1 VGLVVTSDEL
11 AEPGN
16 LAISCRVNG
25 AVVQAAR
32 TSDMFFGVAAL
43 ISFCSR
49 SFTLEPGDVIATG
62 TPCGVGHNRKPPVY
76 LSDGD
81 EVIVAIDGI
90 GELVNIC
97 RFERP

>member
-1 VGLVVTSDEL
+1 MTSDEL

-32 TSDMFFGVAAL
+32 TSDMFFVVAA
-43 ISFCSR
+43 
-49 SFTLEPGDVIATG
+49 
-62 TPCGVGHNRKPPVY
+62 

>member
-1 VGLVVTSDEL
+1 MTSDEL

-25 AVVQAAR
+25 AIVQAAR
-32 TSDMFFGVAAL
+32 TSDMFFGVVAL